1 MMKKIIKPLLIA
13 TAMFMLSGCGM
24 SNLNYNNKQLTLQVE
39 QGVFQTNGTLLN
51 AQISNFSTL
60 LINQKIIRLD
70 EGNIVVYEDART
82 DLLYQ
87 FDPTT
92 TRSIKVIFEA
102 RKVIRVYSKNLLFA
116 YQLIL
121 KDGRILNVIAQ
132 QDDNQYLRILYG
144 MSTTQL
150 NKMLKQ
156 VDPDAREA
164 YYKQVIIIQDEQHAI
179 FSKWDV
185 RKIHFYP
192 LVVPLRRL
200 MGGG

>member
-1 MMKKIIKPLLIA
+1 MIKKIIKPLLA
-13 TAMFMLSGCGM
+13 VAAMFMLSGCGM

-39 QGVFQTNGTLLN
+39 QGGFQTNGTLLN
-51 AQISNFSTL
+51 AQISNFNTL

-70 EGNIVVYEDART
+70 EGNLVVYEDART
-82 DLLYQ
+82 DLNYQ

-92 TRSIKVIFEA
+92 TRSIEVIFEA
-102 RKVIRVYSKNLLFA
+102 SEVIRVYGKSLLFA

-132 QDDNQYLRILYG
+132 QDDDQYLRILYG
-144 MSTTQL
+144 MSTVQL

-164 YYKQVIIIQDEQHAI
+164 YYKQVIIIQDEQNAI

-185 RKIHFYP
+185 KKIHFYP

-200 MGGG
+200 MGR

>member
-1 MMKKIIKPLLIA
+1 MKKITKLLFA
-13 TAMFMLSGCGM
+13 TTAILMLSSCGM
-24 SNLNYNNKQLTLQVE
+24 SNLSYDNKQLTIQVE
-39 QGVFQTNGTLLN
+39 KEYLQMNGTLLN
-51 AQISNFSTL
+51 ERRDNFSSL
-60 LINQKIIRLD
+60 FLSQKILRLD
-70 EGNIVVYEDART
+70 EGNLVVYEDART
-82 DLLYQ
+82 DLNYQ

-92 TRSIKVIFEA
+92 TRSIEVIFEA
-102 RKVIRVYSKNLLFA
+102 REVIRVYGKSLLFA

-132 QDDNQYLRILYG
+132 QDDDQYLRILYG
-144 MSTTQL
+144 MSTAQL

-185 RKIHFYP
+185 KKIHFYP

-200 MGGG
+200 MGR